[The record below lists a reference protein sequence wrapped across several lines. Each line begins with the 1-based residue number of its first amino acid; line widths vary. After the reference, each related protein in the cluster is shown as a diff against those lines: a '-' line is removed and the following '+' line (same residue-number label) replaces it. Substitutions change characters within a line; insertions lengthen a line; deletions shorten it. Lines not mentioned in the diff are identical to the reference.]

1 MSWPFRRNRQ
11 PPGRT
16 QSGDTPQDRWRAVR
30 DVLAWNPGYIPGCV
44 LRGHYGSRSRWPYR
58 DGGLA
63 GPRTAAS
70 FTCNDARTEGA

>member
-11 PPGRT
+11 PPGST

-30 DVLAWNPGYIPGCV
+30 DVLACTPGCV
-44 LRGHYGSRSRWPYR
+44 LLGHYGSRSRWPYR

-63 GPRTAAS
+63 GPCTAAS
-70 FTCNDARTEGA
+70 STGNNARTEGP